1 VTIGVSLVTQPKPQH
16 ELKGLVWGV
25 NRDEVEDDF
34 VRGDD
39 AWYRSP
45 WLLGAGA
52 LVLVVVLNIIVI

>member
-1 VTIGVSLVTQPKPQH
+1 VSLVTQPKAQH
-16 ELKGLVWGV
+16 ELKGLVWGLD
-25 NRDEVEDDF
+25 RDDVEDDF

-52 LVLVVVLNIIVI
+52 IFLVVVLNIIFI